1 MSSAG
6 WWSADRN
13 RQPALHASSMCY
25 NNRSKEIQ
33 KDLDKLRSQK
43 IDHTNKSR
51 SMDRLAAAQRG
62 AIRAMQRFTN
72 QLSDTSEGRMPSH
85 CKELGQLIRQL
96 SLCSAKVEVG
106 QGSAIPETALDI
118 LQKLG
123 TLDTAL
129 RSRRVQ
135 YIGGTPEHAVPPLH
149 AAARLPPHP
158 RAPRGSATRGLRGPR
173 RAAGPKKSFPAK

>member
-1 MSSAG
+1 MVAEPLEPDEQRRVVVRRQEQAARSARIIYVLQQQ
-6 WWSADRN
+6 A
-13 RQPALHASSMCY
+13 
-25 NNRSKEIQ
+25 KEIQ
-33 KDLDKLRSQK
+33 EDLDKLRSQK

-106 QGSAIPETALDI
+106 QGSAIPETALGI

-129 RSRRVQ
+129 R
-135 YIGGTPEHAVPPLH
+135 
-149 AAARLPPHP
+149 
-158 RAPRGSATRGLRGPR
+158 
-173 RAAGPKKSFPAK
+173 